1 MAKRPILNKAHD
13 AATNKGAAITI
24 KRVSI
29 SDNPFE
35 IFQLNTLSIII
46 QRLKFSILEL
56 NFCSPRNKFSD
67 LKFYF

>member
-1 MAKRPILNKAHD
+1 MLNKAHD

-35 IFQLNTLSIII
+35 IFKLNTLYIII
-46 QRLKFSILEL
+46 KNLKFKS
-56 NFCSPRNKFSD
+56 FFSSNS
-67 LKFYF
+67 LKL